1 MDVDERRKLHRVET
15 KCLAD
20 FIFSNVIDCRNI
32 NPDIVWAPLYNL
44 HPVVT
49 LTTQVHATL
58 YIEAHFSFLS
68 FWKAL
73 NMPILFTWA
82 HVQ

>member
-1 MDVDERRKLHRVET
+1 MNMESYKVGTNALQN
-15 KCLAD
+15 L
-20 FIFSNVIDCRNI
+20 FFNVIDCQYI

-58 YIEAHFSFLS
+58 YNEAQR
-68 FWKAL
+68 
-73 NMPILFTWA
+73 ILLVA
-82 HVQ
+82 D